1 MSLIEY
7 LIQSY
12 VFLLNS
18 NLMKNLASLTTFNTI
33 YRLFNIGVHFLG
45 HTAEMWH
52 SIFTTSD
59 HCLHN
64 RRPCQIHSLW
74 QWYRN

>member
-45 HTAEMWH
+45 HTAEM
-52 SIFTTSD
+52 
-59 HCLHN
+59 
-64 RRPCQIHSLW
+64 
-74 QWYRN
+74 